1 MSKRFLVLDDDELQ
15 EKAKRSKNSN
25 TDKSERRADTA
36 FRKFLV
42 ELGYEEKDT
51 EYWFFDEPTLDDCL
65 AKFWF
70 GARKDICSDDS
81 DTENDLQMRRRM
93 YSANTLKNFRY
104 GLIRILKSKGHLYDI
119 IDKKTA
125 SFTKSQ
131 KVFSDALKELKSEG
145 KAEVHSYPEIEEEG
159 K

>member
-1 MSKRFLVLDDDELQ
+1 MSKRFLVLDDSELQ
-15 EKAKRSKNSN
+15 EKTKKSKNSN
-25 TDKSERRADTA
+25 TDKSERRADNA
-36 FRKFLV
+36 FKKFLV
-42 ELGYEEKDT
+42 ALGYEEDDT

-70 GARKDICSDDS
+70 GARKDICEEDS
-81 DTENDLQMRRRM
+81 DSENDPQMRQRM

-104 GLIRILKSKGHLYDI
+104 GLNRILKSKGHLFDI

-131 KVFSDALKELKSEG
+131 KAFADAIKELKSEG
-145 KAEVHSYPEIEEEG
+145 KGEVHSYPEIEEEG